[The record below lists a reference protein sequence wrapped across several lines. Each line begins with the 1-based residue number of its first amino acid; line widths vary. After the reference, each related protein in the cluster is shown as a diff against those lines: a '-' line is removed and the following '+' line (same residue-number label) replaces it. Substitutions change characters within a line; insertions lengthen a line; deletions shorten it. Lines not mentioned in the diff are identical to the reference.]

1 MANFHDFD
9 FEIKAIKDNGT
20 FEGYGAC
27 FNNIDGHGEI
37 IAAGSFSQSLQNHR
51 QKGTWPAML
60 WQHRPDEP
68 IGVYTD
74 MAEDSKGLHVTGHLA
89 MKTAKG
95 AEAFEFLKI
104 RAVSGLSIGFRTKA
118 ESRDTKTG
126 GRIITE
132 VDLFEC
138 SLVTFPANDSARVQ
152 SVKSIESIRHA
163 EEVLRDSGF
172 SRAEAVAFISRVKS
186 LKQSDSVPDNKMG
199 QLLAALTSR
208 SIFAPKQPTFTKA
221 SHASR
226 Y

>member
-9 FEIKAIKDNGT
+9 FEVKAIKDNGT

-51 QKGTWPAML
+51 QKGTMPAML
-60 WQHRPDEP
+60 WQHQPENP
-68 IGVYTD
+68 VGVFSD
-74 MAEDSKGLHVTGHLA
+74 MHEDSKGLHVTGHLA

-152 SVKSIESIRHA
+152 SVKSIETIRDA
-163 EEVLRDSGF
+163 ETYLRRLGI
-172 SRAEAVAFISRVKS
+172 SRVESATFISRIKS
-186 LKQSDSVPDNKMG
+186 LNQSQRDADIESDNK
-199 QLLAALTSR
+199 LKALFAALKNR
-208 SIFAPKQPTFTKA
+208 CIFA
-221 SHASR
+221 
-226 Y
+226 